1 MNCKPHIITLKQ
13 RKVWMAKRIIC
24 GTVLTLTLFLSS
36 HLAQA
41 LPPQSPGRF
50 SEATPVAGLMAGYLE
65 PTAQKRFFGSASPL
79 KNLPLIKLEPQGDGR
94 SRVDTSSLS
103 KLAAPPPRF
112 TSQLNNLSPLATRL
126 YNRLKPDNLPD
137 QVLRQAC
144 GYLDTPYRRGGSL
157 QRGHATDCSGFV
169 QYIYQKSNIDLPRS
183 SPEQAQEGRLV
194 ARTMD
199 FSKLMAGDLLFF
211 RRGERHIGHVGI
223 YLGEGKMIHA
233 SSRRHGVIITDLRQ
247 SYYRETF
254 AVAKRLAEPQ
264 PAHQGA
270 SGGSRWPN

>member
-1 MNCKPHIITLKQ
+1 MNCKPHIINLNQ

-24 GTVLTLTLFLSS
+24 GTVLTLTLILSS
-36 HLAQA
+36 HQAQA
-41 LPPQSPGRF
+41 LRPQSPGRF
-50 SEATPVAGLMAGYLE
+50 SEATPVAGCLE
-65 PTAQKRFFGSASPL
+65 TKAQKSFFGRADFL
-79 KNLPLIKLEPQGDGR
+79 DTLALIKLDPPGDGR
-94 SRVDTSSLS
+94 FRVGALSLP

-112 TSQLNNLSPLATRL
+112 TSQLNDLSPLATRL
-126 YNRLKPDNLPD
+126 YNRLAPDNLPD

-157 QRGHATDCSGFV
+157 RRGHATDCSGFV

-199 FSKLMAGDLLFF
+199 FAKLMAGDLLFF

-233 SSRRHGVIITDLRQ
+233 SSRRRGVTITDLRQ

-254 AVAKRLAEPQ
+254 VVAKRLAEPQ
-264 PAHQGA
+264 AAHQGS
-270 SGGSRWPN
+270 SGGNRWPN

>member
-36 HLAQA
+36 HRAQA
-41 LPPQSPGRF
+41 LPSQGPGRL
-50 SEATPVAGLMAGYLE
+50 SEATSVASLVGGFLE
-65 PTAQKRFFGSASPL
+65 ADAKERFFGSAGFFKDL
-79 KNLPLIKLEPQGDGR
+79 ALIKLDPQGDGR
-94 SRVDTSSLS
+94 FRVGAMSLP
-103 KLAAPPPRF
+103 KLAVPPPPF

-126 YNRLKPDNLPD
+126 YNRLEPGNLPD

-157 QRGHATDCSGFV
+157 QSGRATDCSGFV

-194 ARTMD
+194 ARSMD

-211 RRGERHIGHVGI
+211 RRGGRHIGHVGI
-223 YLGEGKMIHA
+223 YMGEGKMIHA
-233 SSRRHGVIITDLRQ
+233 SSRRRGVTITDLRQ
-247 SYYRETF
+247 SYYQDTF
-254 AVAKRLAEPQ
+254 VVAKRLSEPK
-264 PAHQGA
+264 ASHQGF
-270 SGGSRWPN
+270 SGGSRVPK